1 MKRRPIV
8 LTVLDGWGHREE
20 REHNAILQNAHQ
32 FRSFLER
39 YPHCLLSASGREV
52 GLPLGLMGNSE
63 VGHTNLGAGRVVYQ
77 DITRIDKSIETGEF
91 AANANL
97 LAAVDRAREEGG
109 ALHLLGLV
117 SDGGV
122 HSSDRHLRALLDLAA
137 SRGVPSER
145 VCVHAILD
153 GRDTPPRSGDGY
165 LEVLERDL
173 AEAGVGRIAS
183 VIGRYWAMDR
193 DNRWERVQRAYDLFT
208 RGEGRAATDA
218 REAVRASYAEDTGD
232 EFVEPIVVG
241 APDQGRI
248 EDAHS
253 VLCFN
258 FRADRMRELCLALGV
273 EEFDG
278 FERAK
283 RVRPSITTMTQYRA
297 DFPFPIAYPPIELQ
311 GIFPELVSAAGLRQK
326 RVAETEKYAHVT
338 FFFSGGEEREYEGES
353 RILVPS
359 PKVATYDLQ
368 PEMSAFEV
376 RDRLL
381 ASLAEDETDV
391 YIVNFANADMVG
403 HTGMIDAALSAVTA
417 VDECL
422 GAIVPEVAKRGGVCA
437 ITADHGNAELMWD
450 TTHDQPHTAH
460 TTSPVP
466 IVFCGEDLI
475 GARLRP
481 MGTLADVAPTLLDMM
496 GLAPSAGM
504 DGLSLLEPTQGGG
517 A

>member
-20 REHNAILQNAHQ
+20 REHNAILTRAHHFQ
-32 FRSFLER
+32 SFRER

-63 VGHTNLGAGRVVYQ
+63 VGHTSLGAGRVVYQ

-91 AANANL
+91 AANATL

-109 ALHLLGLV
+109 ALHLVGLY

-122 HSSDRHLRALLDLAA
+122 HSSDRHLRALLELARA
-137 SRGVPSER
+137 RDVPSER
-145 VCVHAILD
+145 VFVHAILD
-153 GRDTPPRSGDGY
+153 GRDTPPRSGVGY
-165 LEVLERDL
+165 LEVLEREL
-173 AEAGVGRIAS
+173 KEVGVGRIAS

-193 DNRWERVQRAYDLFT
+193 DKRWERVQRAFELFVC
-208 RGEGRAATDA
+208 GEGRRASVAC
-218 REAVRASYAEDTGD
+218 EAVRASFAEDTGD
-232 EFVEPIVVG
+232 EFVEPVVIG

-248 EDAHS
+248 ADGHS

-258 FRADRMRELCLALGV
+258 YRSDRMRELCLALGS
-273 EEFDG
+273 EDFEG
-278 FERAK
+278 FERRAA
-283 RVRPSITTMTQYRA
+283 VRPVITTMTQYRA
-297 DFPFPIAYPPIELQ
+297 DFPFPIAYPPIELS
-311 GIFPELVSAAGLRQK
+311 GIFPELISAAGLRQK

-338 FFFSGGEEREYEGES
+338 FFFSGGVEDEYPGES

-368 PEMSAFEV
+368 PEMSAYSV

-381 ASLAEDETDV
+381 ESLREDETDV
-391 YIVNFANADMVG
+391 YIVNFANADMGG
-403 HTGMIDAALSAVTA
+403 HTGMLDAALEAITA
-417 VDECL
+417 IDECL

-450 TTHDQPHTAH
+450 DEHDQPHTAH

-466 IVFCGEDLI
+466 MLFCGDDLV
-475 GARLRP
+475 GAQLRP
-481 MGTLADVAPTLLDMM
+481 MGTLADVAPTLLELA
-496 GLAPSAGM
+496 GLQPSAGM
-504 DGLSLLEPTQGGG
+504 DGVSLLQSVPTS
-517 A
+517 